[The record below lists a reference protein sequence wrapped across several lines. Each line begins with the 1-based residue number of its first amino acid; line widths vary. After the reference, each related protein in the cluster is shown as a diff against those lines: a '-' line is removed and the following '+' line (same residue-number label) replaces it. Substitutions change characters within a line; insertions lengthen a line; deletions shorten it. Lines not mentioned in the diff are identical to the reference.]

1 VFSIYLIILF
11 LVLVAWKKTRT
22 FAIYFLPWFLFGVIY
37 DSMRLYPNYKVNA
50 IDVENLYDAEKF
62 LFGITAST
70 SAELKAV
77 ADHTSLMIPGEFFKI
92 HHSALADF
100 FAGIFYLCWV
110 PVPIAFAVY
119 LYLTKQIQWFRR
131 FSWAFLLVNVIGF
144 MGYYVYPAAP
154 PWYAMNYGFEP
165 VLHTPG
171 NVAGLGRFDEM
182 TGIPVFHALYGK
194 NANVFAAVPSLHAA
208 YMFLTTIYAVLS
220 HKRWY
225 TITLFAFI
233 CLGIWC
239 TAVYTGH
246 HYIIDV
252 ILGILTTIAGVLL
265 MEVGGLKGFLGERGK
280 IRY

>member
-1 VFSIYLIILF
+1 MFSIYLIILF
-11 LVLVAWKKTRT
+11 LVLVAWKRTRT
-22 FAIYFLPWFLFGVIY
+22 FAIYFLPWFLFGIIY
-37 DSMRLYPNYKVNA
+37 DSMRLYPNYKVNP

-70 SAELKAV
+70 AAELKAV
-77 ADHTSLMIPGEFFKI
+77 ADHTSLMIPGEFFKV

-131 FSWAFLLVNVIGF
+131 FSWAFLLVNIIGF
-144 MGYYVYPAAP
+144 IGYYIYPAAP

-182 TGIPVFHALYGK
+182 MGIPVFHALYGK

-225 TITLFAFI
+225 TIALFTFI

-265 MEVGGLKGFLGERGK
+265 MEAGGLKGFLGERGK